1 MENDIKQ
8 IISLMFTTGRLI
20 KECGEGIANM
30 SPYSHL
36 QLETLRYVSEE
47 KIPTMRK
54 VADYLCI
61 TPPSATSLINGL
73 VKSGQLS
80 RKTDKKDRR
89 IVRLVVTSKG
99 KQDLCSGLN
108 QIHQNM
114 AKIFEHLNKAERKN
128 LIDILT
134 KLSSIFKQ

>member
-1 MENDIKQ
+1 MDSDVKQ

-47 KIPTMRK
+47 KIPAMKK
-54 VADYLCI
+54 VANYLCI

-80 RKTDKKDRR
+80 RTTDEKDRR
-89 IVRLVVTSKG
+89 MVRLSITPKG
-99 KQDLCSGLN
+99 QKNLDDGLKE
-108 QIHQNM
+108 IHENM
-114 AKIFEHLNKAERKN
+114 AKIFSHLDTSERKN
-128 LIDILT
+128 LIDILS